1 MNIILFG
8 PPGAGKGTQ
17 AQKLVENH
25 NYHQISTGDLLRN
38 EANKKSKIGIEI
50 EKLISKGEF
59 VSDEIVNDLLKKTL
73 SKLDSHDPII
83 FDGYP
88 RSISQASSLERILN
102 DFKRKIDFVI
112 SLNVS
117 RDIIQKRIM
126 GRITCEKCNV
136 TLNEY
141 FDAERIKDLRC
152 KGENLVK
159 RKDDNLETILNRY
172 DKYIETTKPVLDFLS
187 KKTTIH
193 EVDGTLKIE
202 EITDKIEH
210 IIKG

>member
-25 NYHQISTGDLLRN
+25 NYYQISTGDLLRN
-38 EANKKSKIGIEI
+38 EANKKSKLGLEI

-59 VSDEIVNDLLKKTL
+59 VPNEIVNELLKKSVSQL
-73 SKLDSHDPII
+73 NSEDPII

-88 RSISQASSLERILN
+88 RSVSQASNLELIL
-102 DFKRKIDFVI
+102 DEFKRKIDFVI
-112 SLNVS
+112 SLNVN

-141 FDAERIKDLRC
+141 FDQEKINKLDC
-152 KGENLVK
+152 NGKYLVK
-159 RKDDNLETILNRY
+159 RKDDNLEIVLNRY
-172 DKYIETTKPVLDFLS
+172 DKYIKTTKPVLDFLS
-187 KKTTIH
+187 KKTHIH
-193 EVDGTLKIE
+193 EVDGTLKID
-202 EITDKIEH
+202 EITSKIDN

>member
-17 AQKLVENH
+17 AQKLVDNH
-25 NYHQISTGDLLRN
+25 NYYQISTGDLLRN
-38 EANKKSKIGIEI
+38 EANKKSNIGVEI

-59 VSDEIVNDLLKKTL
+59 VSDEIVNDLLKQTL
-73 SKLDSHDPII
+73 SKLNSHDPII

-88 RSISQASSLERILN
+88 RSISQASNLEQILN
-102 DFKRKIDFVI
+102 NFKRKIDFVI

-126 GRITCEKCNV
+126 GRVTCEKCNI

-141 FDAERIKDLRC
+141 FDQKRITKLSC
-152 KGENLVK
+152 SGKYLVK
-159 RKDDNLETILNRY
+159 RKDDNLETILKSLGLN
-172 DKYIETTKPVLDFLS
+172 
-187 KKTTIH
+187 
-193 EVDGTLKIE
+193 
-202 EITDKIEH
+202 
-210 IIKG
+210 